1 VRKSHKARLALV
13 ASGTSALVLAF
24 LFAAIVLVAREVAL
38 RRWQSDMRTALHA
51 IAIEPD
57 AHFDTTEFREAHPDL
72 SITIYDRKENL
83 IRFAGPILSP
93 AVDGFKKIDDQLHL
107 GQLVKGERIVAGAN
121 WHQTE
126 EGLRRLALVLTILWA
141 PLALLVGGAT
151 WYTANAIFD
160 PLIRL
165 SAQAQT
171 ISGSNLNQ
179 RLATD
184 DQAEFGDFA
193 RQLNAML
200 DRIEQTAKREEQF
213 AADAAHELRTPL
225 SILRTRIETTL
236 LRPRQ
241 PEEYAA
247 TSTLLLDE
255 IDRLTK
261 IVESLLET
269 ARGQSTRPPNLR
281 LAPIV
286 EEVCARWRTTGT
298 SIATHTARVSAAIT
312 PEELS
317 IVLDNL
323 LENAQRYAPA
333 DSEIVVILA
342 AEGDFARLAV
352 RDAGPGIP
360 EPDREAV
367 FDRFVRLDP
376 HRNRSSGG
384 AGIGLSVCQ
393 KIVASRQGHIEA
405 NSVEPQGTEIIV
417 RLPLQA

>member
-1 VRKSHKARLALV
+1 MPLPSNPML
-13 ASGTSALVLAF
+13 TSTPPSLEKPTPTSPLAF
-24 LFAAIVLVAREVAL
+24 TTV
-38 RRWQSDMRTALHA
+38 QKTSSD
-51 IAIEPD
+51 
-57 AHFDTTEFREAHPDL
+57 
-72 SITIYDRKENL
+72 
-83 IRFAGPILSP
+83 SP
-93 AVDGFKKIDDQLHL
+93 AQFCPPLLTASV
-107 GQLVKGERIVAGAN
+107 
-121 WHQTE
+121 
-126 EGLRRLALVLTILWA
+126 RLTTNS
-141 PLALLVGGAT
+141 T

-165 SAQAQT
+165 SAQARA
-171 ISGSNLNQ
+171 ISGSNLNE

-200 DRIEQTAKREEQF
+200 DRIEQTAHREEQF

-247 TSTLLLDE
+247 TSALLLDE

-261 IVESLLET
+261 IVEALLET
-269 ARGQSTRPPNLR
+269 ARGQLTRPPNLR
-281 LAPIV
+281 LDPLV
-286 EEVCARWRTTGT
+286 EEVCDRWRTNGT
-298 SIATHTARVSAAIT
+298 AITTHTTPVTAAIM

-323 LENAQRYAPA
+323 LENAVRYAPSG
-333 DSEIVVILA
+333 SEVAVKLA

-360 EPDREAV
+360 EEDREAV

-376 HRNRSSGG
+376 HRNRTSGG
-384 AGIGLSVCQ
+384 AGIGLSVCR

-405 NSVEPQGTEIIV
+405 ISVEPQGAEIIV